1 MIPVAVV
8 GDGGGE
14 DMWRLAGVSG
24 LRLVYCTIN
33 MGVFS
38 VHRSTC
44 KQTGASERSRVR
56 AEIVYITVSE
66 LFWWEDTLT
75 CLDYLGIG
83 QEATYS
89 GPIHHTV
96 TTSLHASYT
105 ESSARPRTFNVETQ
119 KLEPPTNSIR

>member
-8 GDGGGE
+8 GYGGGE
-14 DMWRLAGVSG
+14 DMRRLAGVSR

-33 MGVFS
+33 IGVFS

-89 GPIHHTV
+89 GPIHHTE

-105 ESSARPRTFNVETQ
+105 EGSARPRTFKCRTK
-119 KLEPPTNSIR
+119 KLEPPTNSVR

>member
-14 DMWRLAGVSG
+14 DMRRLAGVSR

-33 MGVFS
+33 MDVFS

-66 LFWWEDTLT
+66 LFWWESSQNNHFKV
-75 CLDYLGIG
+75 GIFNILNF
-83 QEATYS
+83 EAR
-89 GPIHHTV
+89 
-96 TTSLHASYT
+96 
-105 ESSARPRTFNVETQ
+105 ARM
-119 KLEPPTNSIR
+119 

>member
-8 GDGGGE
+8 GHGGGE
-14 DMWRLAGVSG
+14 DMWRLAGVSR

-33 MGVFS
+33 MDVFS

-66 LFWWEDTLT
+66 LFLVARHVNV
-75 CLDYLGIG
+75 LGLPWNRAG
-83 QEATYS
+83 
-89 GPIHHTV
+89 
-96 TTSLHASYT
+96 SY
-105 ESSARPRTFNVETQ
+105 
-119 KLEPPTNSIR
+119 I

>member
-8 GDGGGE
+8 GYGGGE
-14 DMWRLAGVSG
+14 DMWRLAGVSR

-56 AEIVYITVSE
+56 AEIVHITVSE
-66 LFWWEDTLT
+66 LFL
-75 CLDYLGIG
+75 LVRHVNVLGLPWNRAG
-83 QEATYS
+83 
-89 GPIHHTV
+89 
-96 TTSLHASYT
+96 SYM
-105 ESSARPRTFNVETQ
+105 
-119 KLEPPTNSIR
+119 

>member
-1 MIPVAVV
+1 MIPVAAV

-14 DMWRLAGVSG
+14 DMQRLAGVSR

-56 AEIVYITVSE
+56 AEIVYITVSK
-66 LFWWEDTLT
+66 LFLVGKQPE
-75 CLDYLGIG
+75 
-83 QEATYS
+83 
-89 GPIHHTV
+89 
-96 TTSLHASYT
+96 
-105 ESSARPRTFNVETQ
+105 
-119 KLEPPTNSIR
+119 EPFHKSWNI

>member
-14 DMWRLAGVSG
+14 DMRRLAGVRR

-38 VHRSTC
+38 VRWSTC

-56 AEIVYITVSE
+56 AEIVYITVSGF
-66 LFWWEDTLT
+66 FWWERSRKSQFHKSWN
-75 CLDYLGIG
+75 I
-83 QEATYS
+83 
-89 GPIHHTV
+89 
-96 TTSLHASYT
+96 
-105 ESSARPRTFNVETQ
+105 
-119 KLEPPTNSIR
+119 

>member
-8 GDGGGE
+8 GYGGGE
-14 DMWRLAGVSG
+14 DMRRLAGVSR

-33 MGVFS
+33 MAAFS

-66 LFWWEDTLT
+66 LFLVVRHVNV
-75 CLDYLGIG
+75 LGLPWNRAG
-83 QEATYS
+83 
-89 GPIHHTV
+89 
-96 TTSLHASYT
+96 SY
-105 ESSARPRTFNVETQ
+105 
-119 KLEPPTNSIR
+119 I

>member
-8 GDGGGE
+8 GDRVE
-14 DMWRLAGVSG
+14 DMWRLAGVSR

-33 MGVFS
+33 MDVFS

-66 LFWWEDTLT
+66 LFLV
-75 CLDYLGIG
+75 GG
-83 QEATYS
+83 KA
-89 GPIHHTV
+89 
-96 TTSLHASYT
+96 
-105 ESSARPRTFNVETQ
+105 ARLAEQPFHK
-119 KLEPPTNSIR
+119 KLEYLKL

>member
-8 GDGGGE
+8 GYGGE
-14 DMWRLAGVSG
+14 EDMRRLAGVSR

-56 AEIVYITVSE
+56 AEIVYITVSAPSQKWI
-66 LFWWEDTLT
+66 FTCAWITLESGRKLHIVVQPIILKLWVCT
-75 CLDYLGIG
+75 L
-83 QEATYS
+83 AT
-89 GPIHHTV
+89 PRP
-96 TTSLHASYT
+96 
-105 ESSARPRTFNVETQ
+105 ARDPVLSNVEPKTRTSDQ
-119 KLEPPTNSIR
+119 

>member
-14 DMWRLAGVSG
+14 DMWRLAGVSR

-33 MGVFS
+33 MAAFS

-66 LFWWEDTLT
+66 LFLVGRHVNV
-75 CLDYLGIG
+75 LGLPWNRAG
-83 QEATYS
+83 
-89 GPIHHTV
+89 
-96 TTSLHASYT
+96 SY
-105 ESSARPRTFNVETQ
+105 
-119 KLEPPTNSIR
+119 I

>member
-8 GDGGGE
+8 GDRGGD
-14 DMWRLAGVSG
+14 DMRRLAGVRR

-66 LFWWEDTLT
+66 LFLVVRHVNV
-75 CLDYLGIG
+75 LGLPWNRAG
-83 QEATYS
+83 
-89 GPIHHTV
+89 
-96 TTSLHASYT
+96 SY
-105 ESSARPRTFNVETQ
+105 
-119 KLEPPTNSIR
+119 I

>member
-8 GDGGGE
+8 WDGGGE
-14 DMWRLAGVSG
+14 DMWRLAGVSR

-44 KQTGASERSRVR
+44 KQTGANERSRVR

-66 LFWWEDTLT
+66 LFWWESSQNSHFTKV
-75 CLDYLGIG
+75 GI
-83 QEATYS
+83 
-89 GPIHHTV
+89 
-96 TTSLHASYT
+96 
-105 ESSARPRTFNVETQ
+105 FN
-119 KLEPPTNSIR
+119 I

>member
-14 DMWRLAGVSG
+14 DMWRLAGVSR

-66 LFWWEDTLT
+66 LFWWESSQNSHFTKV
-75 CLDYLGIG
+75 GIF
-83 QEATYS
+83 
-89 GPIHHTV
+89 IFIFFRR
-96 TTSLHASYT
+96 
-105 ESSARPRTFNVETQ
+105 ARAWEG
-119 KLEPPTNSIR
+119 